1 MFLTLQ
7 EIYNTSS
14 KAILTF
20 DDGFCGGVYLGGK
33 TIITSAHCVANKNPK
48 FIYLGVTEPGNVNV
62 QKFRAVKVS
71 KYGKNYNFFFQTF
84 SNTLSFCLNIFRQQS
99 TQTTRF
105 RIVTLLWF
113 S

>member
-1 MFLTLQ
+1 MFFTMQ
-7 EIYNTSS
+7 EIYNTFS

-33 TIITSAHCVANKNPK
+33 TIITAAHCVANKNTK
-48 FIYLGVTEPGNVNV
+48 FVYLGVTEPGNVNV

-71 KYGKNYNFFFQTF
+71 IYGKFYKIFFSF
-84 SNTLSFCLNIFRQQS
+84 SNTINFCLKICRQQS

-105 RIVTLLWF
+105 RIMT
-113 S
+113 